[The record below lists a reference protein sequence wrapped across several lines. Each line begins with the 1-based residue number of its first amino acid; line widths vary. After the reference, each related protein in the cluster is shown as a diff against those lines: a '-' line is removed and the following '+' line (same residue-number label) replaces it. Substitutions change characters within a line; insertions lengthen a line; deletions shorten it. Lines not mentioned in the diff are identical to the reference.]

1 MSLYGLISRSEKK
14 IPEGGNTTYDIH
26 ATGQQ
31 FNTAFNNF
39 NMTFLHIRL
48 FIDT

>member
-1 MSLYGLISRSEKK
+1 MGLFPKVEKN
-14 IPEGGNTTYDIH
+14 PEVGNTTYDIH

-31 FNTAFNNF
+31 FNIAFNNF

-48 FIDT
+48 FIDM